1 MSTNNVFVVT
11 LILQIIIFF
20 ISISIYVFST
30 IPLQRRLPELKQRR
44 ENYANDL
51 EKFYDLVK
59 KMEEHRSTL
68 QAKVDER
75 TAELAKSEEELQS
88 ITDRIGTLK
97 NRVETQEVSVE
108 DVRMMQNEKARVEE
122 RIATAAKSKSEMAK
136 LTWEGE
142 MELRGKFQE
151 LQDAVGKYNEAASKV
166 LLIPETAENAGGE
179 RFEIDVKQDQ
189 AHEDD
194 LSHMFGGI
202 DLEKSTMRSIRNL
215 KRTYNDRFSNARQE
229 LSTLLDEQQA
239 CEEAHTEAEDG
250 LKILQV
256 KAKKCEETLR
266 REKEEQEGTLAVRLK
281 ELDSIETKIGS
292 LRDPVALEA
301 AIAKYQRQCTQLEA
315 LRQKN
320 LEEHSVQKKA
330 VQAEIKEALDYLAER
345 EEAVQKS
352 LKELEGHICTREAN
366 LAEL

>member
-1 MSTNNVFVVT
+1 MY
-11 LILQIIIFF
+11 L
-20 ISISIYVFST
+20 
-30 IPLQRRLPELKQRR
+30 PRLPELKKRR
-44 ENYANDL
+44 EDYATDL

-59 KMEEHRSTL
+59 KLEEHKSAL
-68 QAKVDER
+68 QTKVEER
-75 TAELAKSEEELQS
+75 TAELTKSEEELQS

-122 RIATAAKSKSEMAK
+122 RIANAAKSKSEMAK

-179 RFEIDVKQDQ
+179 RFEIEVKQDQ

-194 LSHMFGGI
+194 LSHMLGGI
-202 DLEKSTMRSIRNL
+202 DLEKSTKSSIRNL
-215 KRTYNDRFSNARQE
+215 KRSYNDRFSDARQE
-229 LSTLLDEQQA
+229 LSSLLDEQQT

-320 LEEHSVQKKA
+320 QEEHSVQKSA
-330 VQAEIKEALDYLAER
+330 VQAEIKEALDYLAAR
-345 EEAVQKS
+345 EEDIQSK
-352 LKELEGHICTREAN
+352 LKDLEGHICTREAN